1 MARKI
6 FFERQEFE
14 TEARFYVG
22 NRFSCRQD
30 EGKVLK
36 PRFCYFAILLLPF
49 HLHPPCCFCWRIT
62 AGFLQHGF
70 IF

>member
-36 PRFCYFAILLLPF
+36 PRFCYFAIF
-49 HLHPPCCFCWRIT
+49 CCLFTCIRHVVSF
-62 AGFLQHGF
+62 GV
-70 IF
+70 